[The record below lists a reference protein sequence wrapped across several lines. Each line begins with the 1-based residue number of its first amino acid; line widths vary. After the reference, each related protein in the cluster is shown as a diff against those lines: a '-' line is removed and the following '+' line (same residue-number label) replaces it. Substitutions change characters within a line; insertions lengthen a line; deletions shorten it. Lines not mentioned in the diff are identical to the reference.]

1 MALAVDPAF
10 TRVFT
15 VSADHLLVRI
25 DLDAILSG
33 NVDSKANV
41 LLTYSTKQI
50 GNSSVVVNHD
60 GKVVA
65 VGGWDGRIRL
75 FSAATFK
82 PLGTLSYHRES
93 VPALAF
99 AQSAGSKLLTETEDD
114 TIELGAESDS
124 DDEEI
129 STVPR
134 DQWLASG
141 GKDRRIALWGLKRF

>member
-10 TRVFT
+10 TRAFT
-15 VSADHLLVRI
+15 VSADHLLCRVDI
-25 DLDAILSG
+25 SAILSG
-33 NVDSKANV
+33 SDAKVES
-41 LLTYSTKQI
+41 YSTKQI
-50 GNSSVVVNHD
+50 GNSSISVSHD

-82 PLGTLSYHRES
+82 PLGSLKFHRES
-93 VPALAF
+93 VQALAF
-99 AQSAGSKLLTETEDD
+99 ARADAKLLTQDD

-124 DDEEI
+124 EDED
-129 STVPR
+129 VPR

-141 GKDRRIALWGLKRF
+141 GKDRRIALWALKRF